1 MQDNAVRTT
10 PKAARIWPEWFSG
23 NVAIATGA
31 RVAMSAAR
39 ALAGVAVP
47 VYLALSGYS
56 GFRLGVLFV
65 VVGVVSA
72 AETTTIGFW
81 SDRVGRKKFL
91 VGVPLLAAV
100 GGAAY
105 AVSRDPVVVFAGAAI
120 GSFGRGGGAG
130 GGSVGPYAPAE
141 QALVAESVAPAQRNS
156 AFGRLAF
163 GSSLGALAGS
173 LLAAGLIRGHPS
185 RAAALGTFRPAFLA
199 LAACAVLAAALGLLL
214 VESAGGPS
222 SPPAPH
228 GPDGART
235 GLGSGPEKPPF
246 LPRESRSLLH
256 RLWVTGALNGTA
268 VGMFGPFVS
277 YWFYRRYG
285 VSAGTIGEL
294 YAVVNAF
301 TAVSNLSAAGFGRR
315 WGVVRASTAFRLV
328 QSVLIVPMV
337 LAPSFY
343 LAGAV
348 YLLRMVAQRV
358 SMPLRQSYM
367 MGMADPAER
376 ARVAG
381 LARLPAQATS
391 AGTPALAGELFD
403 HVSLSAPFLV
413 GGAFQLANALV
424 YFAFF
429 RGRPPE
435 DEIVDTAEA

>member
-1 MQDNAVRTT
+1 
-10 PKAARIWPEWFSG
+10 
-23 NVAIATGA
+23 
-31 RVAMSAAR
+31 
-39 ALAGVAVP
+39 VP

-72 AETTTIGFW
+72 AETTAIGFW
-81 SDRVGRKKFL
+81 SDRIGRKRFL
-91 VGVPLLAAV
+91 VGVPLLAAL

-105 AVSRDPVVVFAGAAI
+105 AVSRDPVVIFAGAAI

-141 QALVAESVAPAQRNS
+141 QALVAESVTPSQRSS

-185 RAAALGTFRPAFLA
+185 RAAALGAFRPAFVA
-199 LAACAVLAAALGLLL
+199 LAACAVVAAALGLLL
-214 VESAGGPS
+214 VETAGRPNGTPS
-222 SPPAPH
+222 PGEPGVAPIAPA
-228 GPDGART
+228 A
-235 GLGSGPEKPPF
+235 GSDRRPF

-256 RLWVTGALNGTA
+256 RLWVTSALNGTA
-268 VGMFGPFVS
+268 IGMFGPFVS

-285 VSAGTIGEL
+285 VGAGTIGEL
-294 YAVVNAF
+294 YAVINAF

-315 WGVVRASTAFRLV
+315 WGVVRASTAFRVV

-337 LAPSFY
+337 LAPSFS
-343 LAGAV
+343 LAGAI

-376 ARVAG
+376 ARVAA

-403 HVSLSAPFLV
+403 HVSLAAPFLV

-424 YFAFF
+424 YYAFF
-429 RGRPPE
+429 RGRPPQE
-435 DEIVDTAEA
+435 EIVDPSEA